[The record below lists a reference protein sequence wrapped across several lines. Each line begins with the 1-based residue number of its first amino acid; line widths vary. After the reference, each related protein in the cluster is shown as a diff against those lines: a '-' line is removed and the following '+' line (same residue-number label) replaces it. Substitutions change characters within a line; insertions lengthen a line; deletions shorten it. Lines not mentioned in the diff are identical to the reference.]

1 MSEQRI
7 VYARL
12 PVRTRLITEHDDLVE
27 VVACY
32 TKDLVRPGDVVVL
45 SESMVAI
52 AQGRAVVSST
62 VVPGA
67 FARLLCRLPQKH
79 GSLATPQAMQLAID
93 EVGLWRILAGVAAA
107 GVGRLLGRRGWFY
120 RVAGRELALF
130 DDIAGTLPP
139 YDRHIVLGP
148 RNPAALAGRIKERI
162 GADVAIVDVNDIHCV
177 DIMAYAGELQEEAF
191 RAALA
196 DNPAGNDDQQTPIV
210 VLKRTARAAASPPP
224 PPRRRPWPDPPAGRQ
239 GRARGWPRRGPGRT
253 SP

>member
-1 MSEQRI
+1 MKKP
-7 VYARL
+7 VYACL

-27 VVACY
+27 VVAYY
-32 TKDLVRPGDVVVL
+32 TEGLVQGGDVVVL

-52 AQGRAVVSST
+52 AQGRAIVSSA
-62 VVPGA
+62 VRPGVL
-67 FARLLCRLPQKH
+67 ARLLCRFPQKH

-93 EVGLWRILAGVAAA
+93 EVGAWRVLAGVAVA

-120 RVAGRELALF
+120 LVAGRELALF

-148 RNPAALAGRIKERI
+148 KDPATVVKRIKERI
-162 GADVAIVDVNDIHCV
+162 GVDVAIADVNDIHCV
-177 DIMAYAGELQEEAF
+177 DIMAYAGDLHEEAF

-210 VLKRTARAAASPPP
+210 ILKRM
-224 PPRRRPWPDPPAGRQ
+224 D
-239 GRARGWPRRGPGRT
+239 
-253 SP
+253 